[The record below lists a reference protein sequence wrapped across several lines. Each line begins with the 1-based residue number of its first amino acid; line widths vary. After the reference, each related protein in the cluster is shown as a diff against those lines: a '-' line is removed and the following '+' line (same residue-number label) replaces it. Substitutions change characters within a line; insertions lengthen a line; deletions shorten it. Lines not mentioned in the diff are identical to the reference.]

1 MNITVDIDAKYND
14 KSIISSLVELSDKQS
29 SVQYLVS
36 LYMKQLAIVNI
47 KSEQLM
53 ISSIV
58 TNLKYSEENLSS
70 SGVYSPIK
78 YLSKKD
84 ISTSYL

>member
-14 KSIISSLVELSDKQS
+14 KSIISSLLELSDRQS

-36 LYMKQLAIVNI
+36 LYMKQLAIVSIN
-47 KSEQLM
+47 SEQLM

-58 TNLKYSEENLSS
+58 TNLKYSEVNLSS
-70 SGVYSPIK
+70 SRVYSPIK